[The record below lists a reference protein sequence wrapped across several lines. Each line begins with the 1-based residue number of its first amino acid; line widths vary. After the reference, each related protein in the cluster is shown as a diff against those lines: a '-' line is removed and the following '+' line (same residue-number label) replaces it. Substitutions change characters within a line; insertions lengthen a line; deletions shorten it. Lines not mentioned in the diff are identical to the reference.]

1 MTPERDARYSQVLQ
15 EVETAVRNP
24 AVYRAA
30 ADLVRTK
37 GHTREVFAAT
47 APHDQGGQVCNI
59 EAPEAAC
66 FCIMGA
72 LVRAGVDLDL
82 LHPQASL
89 SRLVADWTDGDAYG
103 FAMMSEATQIM
114 DLPQRA
120 NAWNNHKDRTAEEV
134 IAALEAGAAALED
147 EGD

>member
-30 ADLVRTK
+30 ADLIRTK

-47 APHDQGGQVCNI
+47 GPHDQGGRVCNI

-82 LHPQASL
+82 FHPQASL
-89 SRLVADWTDGDAYG
+89 SHWNGDWTDADSYG
-103 FAMMSEATQIM
+103 FAMMSEATRIM
-114 DLPQRA
+114 DLPQHA
-120 NAWNNHKDRTAEEV
+120 NAWNNRKDRTAEEV